1 MPDELLALMHQE
13 KFELNP
19 QWLRV
24 IQQLQDTV
32 QTAVFDDP
40 FARELANFW
49 KEKHTEIGA
58 IVDRAKVLG
67 NSLQNKHLTRMLCH
81 ADIHTAN
88 ILVDETGQLHIV
100 DWDQPVIAPKERD
113 LMFAIEGTA
122 EEVAAFFQGYGT
134 AQIDPVVLA
143 YYRYEWVVQELG
155 DFGERVFFAE
165 DGGEETKRD
174 SVRGFRQLFDAGD
187 VVEAARSADLHI
199 PRSLLI

>member
-1 MPDELLALMHQE
+1 MPDDLLTQMQHE
-13 KFELNP
+13 KFVLNP

-24 IQQLQDTV
+24 IEQLQDTV
-32 QTAVFDDP
+32 QTAAFDDP
-40 FARELANFW
+40 FERELADFW
-49 KEKHTEIGA
+49 TEKHAEIGA
-58 IVDRAKVLG
+58 IVDRAKALG
-67 NSLQNKHLTRMLCH
+67 RSLQHKPLDVMLCH

-88 ILVDETGQLHIV
+88 ILVDKAGQLHIV

-113 LMFAIEGTA
+113 LMFVASSAA
-122 EEVAAFFQGYGT
+122 ESRMQSPEEIAFFRGYGAT
-134 AQIDPVVLA
+134 QIDPVVLA

-187 VVEAARSADLHI
+187 VVEGAYEAEGA
-199 PRSLLI
+199 